1 MQHFAIF
8 LSFIASAMTAA
19 VPPSL
24 QPPLPIGE
32 IGWQGSVTPGGPMI
46 EVWGQ
51 SFEVRDPL
59 HPCWLNYS
67 GTQP

>member
-32 IGWQGSVTPGGPMI
+32 IGWQGSVTPGGPTI
-46 EVWGQ
+46 ER
-51 SFEVRDPL
+51 SLPST
-59 HPCWLNYS
+59 CS
-67 GTQP
+67 